1 MRGTKLDN
9 DEKNKH
15 NDIEAP
21 FGRVAVVGLGLI
33 GASLAAAIK
42 KAFPGTFVRGVDVD
56 SRSCVV
62 AKERGWVD
70 AASGPEADEFK
81 NFLADM
87 ADLVVIATP
96 IAAVDDYMR
105 LLSELGYEGVV
116 TDTVSTKAHILDV
129 AAEVLPNP
137 DNYIPGH
144 PMTGSE
150 NNGIDGARSDL
161 FEGANWILCPDE
173 NTVPE
178 QFQKLHELI
187 YGLSARVISIP
198 REDHDRAV
206 AIVSHVPHMVAA
218 SLMRLAC
225 NHTDENQTLMRLAA
239 GGFKD
244 TTRVAAGSPRLWCGI
259 AFDNA
264 EALGAGLDE
273 MAGIISSFRD
283 ALADGDREAFTRL
296 LQESADAR
304 RSLPSAW
311 IPSSEKLL
319 EVRIPMVNR
328 NGVLA
333 EVATIASS
341 AGCNIQSIEID
352 HISEGNAVLSLILTD
367 EGDVGQ
373 LSFQLIDAGYS
384 VSFSPIQPKE
394 HSYVE

>member
-1 MRGTKLDN
+1 MGNEGSNIQDGVT
-9 DEKNKH
+9 
-15 NDIEAP
+15 AP
-21 FGRVAVVGLGLI
+21 FDNVAVVGLGLI
-33 GASLAAAIK
+33 GASLAAALK
-42 KAFPGTFVRGVDVD
+42 KAFPCAYVHGVDVD

-62 AKERGWVD
+62 AEERGWVD
-70 AASGPEADEFK
+70 DASKPDADEFRA
-81 NFLADM
+81 FLSDA

-96 IAAVDDYMR
+96 IAAVDDYMH
-105 LLSELGYEGVV
+105 LLSELGYKGVV

-129 AAEVLPNP
+129 ASEVLPNP

-264 EALGAGLDE
+264 EALGAGLEE
-273 MAGIISSFRD
+273 MAGIISSFKD
-283 ALADGDREAFTRL
+283 ALESGDRDAFTRL

>member
-1 MRGTKLDN
+1 MGNEDN
-9 DEKNKH
+9 NIS
-15 NDIEAP
+15 NGAEAP
-21 FGRVAVVGLGLI
+21 FGHVAVVGLGLI
-33 GASLAAAIK
+33 GASLAAALK
-42 KAFPGTFVRGVDVD
+42 KAFPGAYVHGVDVD

-70 AASGPEADEFK
+70 DASKPDADEFRA
-81 NFLADM
+81 FLTDM

-96 IAAVDDYMR
+96 IAAVDDYMH
-105 LLSELGYEGVV
+105 LLSELDYKGVV

-129 AAEVLPNP
+129 AAQVLPNP

-264 EALGAGLDE
+264 DALGAGLDE

-283 ALADGDREAFTRL
+283 ALESGDREAFTRL